1 MEKKMKSEIFTSAI
15 TRRNKIRFVYG
26 TDEILIEP
34 YYLSKEKNGK
44 KVIYGRMCNTNEIK
58 KFEYNKIAN
67 IKILKDKKFSPII
80 PIIVN

>member
-1 MEKKMKSEIFTSAI
+1 MKSEIFISAI

>member
-1 MEKKMKSEIFTSAI
+1 MKSEIFTSAI
-15 TRRNKIRFVYG
+15 NRRNRIRFIYG
-26 TDEILIEP
+26 TEEILIEP
-34 YYLSKEKNGK
+34 YYLSKERNGK

-67 IKILKDKKFSPII
+67 IKILKGNKFSPII